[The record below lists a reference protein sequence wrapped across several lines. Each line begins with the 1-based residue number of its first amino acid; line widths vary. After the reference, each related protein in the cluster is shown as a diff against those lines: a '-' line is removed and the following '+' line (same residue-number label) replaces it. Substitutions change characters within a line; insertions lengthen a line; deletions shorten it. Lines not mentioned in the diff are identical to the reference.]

1 MDRPS
6 LLCVLIIA
14 FILYVLYVLWT
25 PRRRPR
31 HMCPRDAR
39 HARELSEFFSADPAH
54 QTSSAIAPTTS
65 YANAPTTSYAN
76 APMTSYANAN
86 IYPTDIATS
95 YANNQSRP
103 DSVIT
108 SSAYTNPNSYGN
120 GQATT
125 TIQDSIQTA
134 IDFSDLG
141 TTAEKRTDM
150 VESEELGQHAVSV
163 NQRYDAAKRKVAEY
177 KLKPGVYDHK
187 QRRRLV
193 EALLRRPAC
202 GRRVRSWRTENSDT
216 LRGDAVPKT
225 VSSWGLMRMGGSNPA
240 IDLHPGA
247 LGTLSG
253 MSGKWLSDENVPD
266 NAIDDTYM

>member
-1 MDRPS
+1 
-6 LLCVLIIA
+6 
-14 FILYVLYVLWT
+14 
-25 PRRRPR
+25 
-31 HMCPRDAR
+31 MCPRDAR
-39 HARELSEFFSADPAH
+39 HARELSEYFSADPANNPDVPA
-54 QTSSAIAPTTS
+54 SSGASANLHPTS
-65 YANAPTTSYAN
+65 YANPSYPEYAN
-76 APMTSYANAN
+76 
-86 IYPTDIATS
+86 
-95 YANNQSRP
+95 
-103 DSVIT
+103 T
-108 SSAYTNPNSYGN
+108 SSAYANTSSAYANTSSAYANAANPNDYISSNGN
-120 GQATT
+120 GEALTD
-125 TIQDSIQTA
+125 IQNA

-141 TTAEKRTDM
+141 ITAEQRTNM
-150 VESEELGQHAVSV
+150 AESEELGQHAVSV

-253 MSGKWLSDENVPD
+253 MSGKWLSEDNTPE
-266 NAIDDTYM
+266 NAIDDLYM